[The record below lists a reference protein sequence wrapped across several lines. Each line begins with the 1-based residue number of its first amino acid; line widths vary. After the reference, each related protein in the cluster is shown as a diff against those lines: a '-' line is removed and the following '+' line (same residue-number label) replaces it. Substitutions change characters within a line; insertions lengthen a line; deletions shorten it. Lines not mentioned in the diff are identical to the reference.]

1 MQRLCLLPL
10 LITEVILRCKLPNKD
25 LCCLVHVKEDI
36 TMLAV
41 PKKYACVSQLLVV
54 STKQKGRTSKM
65 VEPSRQV
72 FIAAFRV
79 SHKGKCNAVSV
90 LL

>member
-1 MQRLCLLPL
+1 
-10 LITEVILRCKLPNKD
+10 
-25 LCCLVHVKEDI
+25 
-36 TMLAV
+36 MLAV